1 MPEPISMGTLALI
14 SAGTG
19 LAQVGLGIYDRI
31 ANRDLYKLQK
41 EVLDQQVQFNRDLQR
56 RSRGKFTD
64 AELAMIRRNAEP
76 QLQAASGNIA
86 ARLGPSSPAGLALL
100 QQAQQAPINA
110 AMQAATAQYGAS
122 LSGLSQTV
130 NQQLGQL
137 AGDSSFMDDL
147 GSILKNYIYLKKI
160 GQNPDDETTRG
171 AVDTLF
177 GGSDAQ
183 KILNALPREGYIAD
197 PDVWRKS
204 PNARFLNPFTRRYEK
219 QPIGFNYMGL

>member
-1 MPEPISMGTLALI
+1 MAEPMTMALI
-14 SAGTG
+14 AGGSA
-19 LAQVGLGIYDRI
+19 LANIGLGIYDRI
-31 ANRDLYKLQK
+31 ANRDLYRLQK
-41 EVLDQQVQFNRDLQR
+41 EVLDQQVQFNQDLAR
-56 RSRGKFTD
+56 RSRGKFT
-64 AELAMIRRNAEP
+64 ASELAVIRQNAEP

-100 QQAQQAPINA
+100 QQAQGAPINA
-110 AMQAATAQYGAS
+110 AMGAATAQYGSS

-130 NQQLGQL
+130 NQRLGQL
-137 AGDSSFMDDL
+137 SGDSSFLDDL
-147 GSILKNYIYLKKI
+147 GSILKNLVYLKKT

-177 GGSDAQ
+177 GESDAQ
-183 KILNALPREGYIAD
+183 AILDSLPGEGYIAD

>member
-1 MPEPISMGTLALI
+1 MAEPMTMALI
-14 SAGTG
+14 AGGSA
-19 LAQVGLGIYDRI
+19 LANVGLGIYDRI
-31 ANRDLYKLQK
+31 ANRDLYRLQQ
-41 EVLDQQVQFNRDLQR
+41 EVLDQQVQFNQDLAR
-56 RSRGKFTD
+56 RSRGKFT
-64 AELAMIRRNAEP
+64 ASELAAIRQNAEP

-86 ARLGPSSPAGLALL
+86 ARLGPSSPAGIALL
-100 QQAQQAPINA
+100 QQAQQAPINT
-110 AMQAATAQYGAS
+110 AMGAATAQYGSS

-130 NQQLGQL
+130 NQRLGQL
-137 AGDSSFMDDL
+137 SGDSSFLDDL
-147 GSILKNYIYLKKI
+147 GSILKNLVYLKKT

-183 KILNALPREGYIAD
+183 AILDSLPGEGYIAD

>member
-1 MPEPISMGTLALI
+1 MAEPMTMALI
-14 SAGTG
+14 AGGSALANIGT
-19 LAQVGLGIYDRI
+19 GIYDRI
-31 ANRDLYKLQK
+31 AYRDLYRLQQ
-41 EVLDQQVQFNRDLQR
+41 EVLDQQVQFNKDLAR
-56 RSRGKFTD
+56 RSRGKFT
-64 AELAMIRRNAEP
+64 ASELAVIRQNAEP

-110 AMQAATAQYGAS
+110 AMGAATAQYGSS

-130 NQQLGQL
+130 NRRLGQL
-137 AGDSSFMDDL
+137 SGDSSFMDDL
-147 GSILKNYIYLKKI
+147 GSILKNLVYLKKT

-183 KILNALPREGYIAD
+183 AILDSLPGEGYIAE

>member
-1 MPEPISMGTLALI
+1 MAEPTTMALI
-14 SAGTG
+14 AGGSA
-19 LAQVGLGIYDRI
+19 LANLGLGIYDRI
-31 ANRDLYKLQK
+31 ANRDLYRLQQ
-41 EVLDQQVQFNRDLQR
+41 EVLNQQVQFNRDLQR
-56 RSRGKFTD
+56 RSRGKFTE
-64 AELAMIRRNAEP
+64 AELAMIRQNAGP
-76 QLQAASGNIA
+76 QMQAASGNIA

-110 AMQAATAQYGAS
+110 AMQAATSQYGAS
-122 LSGLSQTV
+122 LSGLSKTV
-130 NQQLGQL
+130 NDRLKNL
-137 AGDSSFMDDL
+137 SGDSSFMEDL
-147 GSILKNYIYLKKI
+147 ASIIKNLAYLKKI
-160 GQNPDDETTRG
+160 GQNPDDETTNG

-183 KILNALPREGYIAD
+183 AILDSLPGEGYIAD